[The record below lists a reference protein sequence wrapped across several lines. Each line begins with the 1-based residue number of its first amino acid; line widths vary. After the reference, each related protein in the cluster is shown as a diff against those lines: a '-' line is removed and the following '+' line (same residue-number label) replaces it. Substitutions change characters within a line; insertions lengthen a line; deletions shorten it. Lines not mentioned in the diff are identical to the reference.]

1 MMTQEEFME
10 VQVLRSAGWSIRQ
23 IAEHVGYHPA
33 TISSWLKSG
42 GPPARRSMPAAE
54 QIVDERW
61 QARIGELLALNAA
74 LQATSIMRIISDE
87 GFDGSYP
94 SLTRYLRD
102 VRGSLRG
109 RAPAVAM
116 PIDTAPGEEFQF
128 DWSDCNP
135 WARRWG
141 WDHELHCFGTVLC
154 WCRRK
159 RWWFAP
165 SIDQPHTLE
174 GLAGWFDDLDGVP
187 AVGRTDR
194 MGQLGQSRG
203 RSFRWHPP
211 VLEFARHYGLALKVC
226 RPGDAARKGK
236 IERPFRDLKAGFLA
250 EVDLDPPVDI
260 TELNRRAEV
269 WLARH
274 AHAVVHRA
282 TKVTPDE
289 RFRIEQP
296 QLQRLPRVRFDT
308 ARREPRRVGRI
319 PLIEWDTVF
328 YSVPPEAV
336 GALVEVRQP
345 IGDPV
350 LEIRLA
356 GRLVAIHR
364 LAPAGSEPQWLPEH
378 RAAGEAIALGRHGRH
393 LRPVDDIIDE
403 TPSAVAMLEL
413 GDGDYDVDTPDL
425 TLLGSIG
432 PHPDDHPVL
441 ERGAHGHTAPGFSP
455 CECFGGGW

>member
-10 VQVLRSAGWSIRQ
+10 VQVLHAAGWTIRQ

-33 TISSWLKSG
+33 TVSSWLKNG
-42 GPPARRSMPAAE
+42 GPPSTRSVPVVE
-54 QIVDERW
+54 QVVDERW
-61 QARIGELLALNAA
+61 RTRIGELLTQNAS
-74 LQATSIMRIISDE
+74 LQATSVMRIITDE
-87 GFDGSYP
+87 GFEGSYP
-94 SLTRYLRD
+94 SLTRYLRT
-102 VRGSLRG
+102 VRGTLRG
-109 RAPAVAM
+109 RASGLAM

-128 DWSDCNP
+128 DWSDCNS

-141 WDHELHCFGTVLC
+141 WHHELHCFGTVLC
-154 WCRRK
+154 WSRRK

-165 SIDQPHTLE
+165 SIDQHHTLE
-174 GLAGWFDDLDGVP
+174 GMAGWFDDLDGVP

-211 VLEFARHYGLALKVC
+211 VLEFARHYGVALKVC
-226 RPGDAARKGK
+226 RAGDAARKGK
-236 IERPFRDLKAGFLA
+236 IERPFRDLKSGFLA
-250 EVDLDPPVDI
+250 EMDLDPPADI
-260 TELNRRAEV
+260 AELNRRAEL
-269 WLARH
+269 WLARY
-274 AHAVVHRA
+274 AHAVVHRS

-289 RFRIEQP
+289 RFRVEQP

-319 PLIEWDTVF
+319 PLIEWDSVF

-345 IGDPV
+345 VSDPM

-356 GRLVAIHR
+356 GRLVGTHR

-378 RAAGEAIALGRHGRH
+378 RAAGEAIALGRH
-393 LRPVDDIIDE
+393 LRPVEDPDDTTVVPAI
-403 TPSAVAMLEL
+403 TLEL
-413 GDGDYDVDTPDL
+413 GDGDYDVEAPDL
-425 TLLGSIG
+425 DLFSSIG
-432 PHPDDHPVL
+432 PHPDDHPDL
-441 ERGAHGHTAPGFSP
+441 DRGAGGHTEPGFFVG
-455 CECFGGGW
+455 CECFGGGR

>member
-10 VQVLRSAGWSIRQ
+10 VQVLRSAGWTINQ

-33 TISSWLKSG
+33 TIRSWLKSG
-42 GPPARRSMPAAE
+42 GPPAKRSRAVE
-54 QIVDERW
+54 VQIVDERW
-61 QARIGELLALNAA
+61 QVRIAELLTQNAA
-74 LQATSIMRIISDE
+74 LQATSIMRIITAE

-94 SLTRYLRD
+94 SLTRYLRT
-102 VRGSLRG
+102 VRGSSRG

-128 DWSDCNP
+128 DWSDCNV
-135 WARRWG
+135 WARRWS
-141 WDHELHCFGTVLC
+141 WDSELHCFGTVLC

-211 VLEFARHYGLALKVC
+211 VLEFARHYGVALKVC
-226 RPGDAARKGK
+226 QAGDAARKGK

-250 EVDLDPPVDI
+250 EMDLDPPADI
-260 TELNRRAEV
+260 AELNRRADV
-269 WLARH
+269 WLARY
-274 AHAVVHRA
+274 AHAVVHRSI
-282 TKVTPDE
+282 KVTPDE

-296 QLQRLPRVRFDT
+296 QLRRLPRARFDT
-308 ARREPRRVGRI
+308 ARREPRRVGRF
-319 PLIEWDTVF
+319 PLIEWDAVF

-336 GALVEVRQP
+336 GALVEARQP
-345 IGDPV
+345 VCDPL

-356 GRLVAIHR
+356 GQLVAVHR
-364 LAPAGSEPQWLPEH
+364 LAAPGSEPQWLPEH

-393 LRPVDDIIDE
+393 LRPVTDPDE
-403 TPSAVAMLEL
+403 AAVMAGPMLEL
-413 GDGDYDVDTPDL
+413 GDGDYDVEAPDL

-432 PHPDDHPVL
+432 PHPDDHPDPD
-441 ERGAHGHTAPGFSP
+441 RRSHGHTAPGFSP